1 MIKLRLIG
9 MILLVL
15 LTVSFAPAV
24 EAGQAILSW
33 QAPTT
38 NEDGT
43 PLTDLAGYKVYYG
56 KVSAT
61 YTIIKDI
68 GNVLTYAITENALT
82 YTITGLGEGTWYFVV
97 TAYNTIGTESAY
109 SNEVSKVIKTVPSK
123 PVGCTVQ

>member
-1 MIKLRLIG
+1 MIKALSIA
-9 MILLVL
+9 LLVL

-33 QAPTT
+33 TVPTT

-61 YTIIKDI
+61 YTTIKDI
-68 GNVLTYAITENALT
+68 RNVLT
-82 YTITGLGEGTWYFVV
+82 YTITGLGEGTWFFVV